1 MSLSAQGAQGAQGAR
16 PTVGTARIED
26 VRRLLSG
33 LAADSMEGRGT
44 GTTGSIKASI
54 MIGEEF
60 RSIGLEPLAS
70 GNYFQEIP
78 FVRVELDPISRSR

>member
-1 MSLSAQGAQGAQGAR
+1 
-16 PTVGTARIED
+16 
-26 VRRLLSG
+26 
-33 LAADSMEGRGT
+33 MEGRGT